1 MKTRFIRLIS
11 KSLSVLLVLIIV
23 LSLCSTYV
31 GATSENS
38 DTVVVVSL
46 GDSYSSGEGIPE
58 FYGQNQSLSTTVRNY
73 DWLAHR
79 SKKSWGSLLEI
90 PGVNNKMGN
99 YLEQITDFNG
109 NEDGSNLI
117 KNGTSACKWYFVA
130 SSGAETKHFK
140 NEPQNK
146 SYDKIVGSGF
156 SMMYHVAGSK
166 DLPPQLNIF
175 DKITD
180 TVDYVTLTVGG
191 NDVKFADVITSC
203 VTGSSYLGFNLVGK
217 YLDDLI
223 DDIWKDIEN
232 TKSNIKEVYRAI
244 HQKAPNA
251 TIIVAG
257 YPELLNKDGK
267 GFTISKEEATTVNN
281 NVIKFNKIIKDLI
294 AECKSEMDIE
304 YVDVASEFNLNG
316 GHQAYSDNAWINPVW
331 LNKKSQD
338 LEDSGVGS
346 AYSVH
351 PNEEGAKAY
360 ARCVNQKIEEVESRR
375 RIYPGTL
382 SGKICKASDRNTPI
396 PNARITVSNNSR
408 TVHDVSSSSGN
419 YSIRL
424 PEGQYYIT
432 IHADNYI
439 DFGCYATVKKDENT
453 YMETFLMVEG
463 EEGMVGIAKGS
474 VFNSLTGSAVPG
486 INLSVRKDWNN
497 TDTGA
502 EILASTVT
510 DSSGSYTL
518 ELPYGNYT
526 VAASK
531 EGYLTST
538 FNIIVQ
544 SGTTGNQNGTITPIV
559 DGDEYLITL
568 TWGEN
573 PRDLDSHVVGTLS
586 NDREFHVFYNHKSQY
601 DGDIEVCNLDY
612 DDTTSYG
619 PEHIT
624 LKPTTSKPYYY
635 YIYRYA
641 GSGTVASSS
650 AKITV
655 HKGNQLIASYN
666 VPTNLGS
673 DDYWNVFAIKNG
685 QIINKNSITSSAD
698 TNYAN

>member
-1 MKTRFIRLIS
+1 MKNAKRFF
-11 KSLSVLLVLIIV
+11 V
-23 LSLCSTYV
+23 
-31 GATSENS
+31 
-38 DTVVVVSL
+38 
-46 GDSYSSGEGIPE
+46 
-58 FYGQNQSLSTTVRNY
+58 
-73 DWLAHR
+73 
-79 SKKSWGSLLEI
+79 
-90 PGVNNKMGN
+90 
-99 YLEQITDFNG
+99 ITFM
-109 NEDGSNLI
+109 L
-117 KNGTSACKWYFVA
+117 
-130 SSGAETKHFK
+130 
-140 NEPQNK
+140 
-146 SYDKIVGSGF
+146 
-156 SMMYHVAGSK
+156 
-166 DLPPQLNIF
+166 
-175 DKITD
+175 
-180 TVDYVTLTVGG
+180 GG
-191 NDVKFADVITSC
+191 NDVKFADVIKSC
-203 VTGSSYLGFNLVGK
+203 VTGSSYLGCNLVGK

-281 NVIKFNKIIKDLI
+281 NVIKFNNIIKNLV

-316 GHQAYSDNAWINPVW
+316 GHQAYSENAWINPVW

-396 PNARITVSNNSR
+396 PNARITVSNESR
-408 TVHDVSSSSGN
+408 TVRDVSSSSGN

-463 EEGMVGIAKGS
+463 EEGMVGTAKGS
-474 VFNSLTGSAVPG
+474 VFNSMTGSAVPG
-486 INLSVRKDWNN
+486 VNLSVRKDWNN

-510 DSSGSYTL
+510 DSFGSYTL
-518 ELPYGNYT
+518 ELPYG
-526 VAASK
+526 K
-531 EGYLTST
+531 
-538 FNIIVQ
+538 
-544 SGTTGNQNGTITPIV
+544 
-559 DGDEYLITL
+559 
-568 TWGEN
+568 
-573 PRDLDSHVVGTLS
+573 
-586 NDREFHVFYNHKSQY
+586 
-601 DGDIEVCNLDY
+601 
-612 DDTTSYG
+612 
-619 PEHIT
+619 
-624 LKPTTSKPYYY
+624 
-635 YIYRYA
+635 
-641 GSGTVASSS
+641 
-650 AKITV
+650 
-655 HKGNQLIASYN
+655 
-666 VPTNLGS
+666 
-673 DDYWNVFAIKNG
+673 
-685 QIINKNSITSSAD
+685 
-698 TNYAN
+698 